1 MLNEKNIS
9 FVYREYKKE
18 PLTKEELKKVLSLL
32 DVAAHTLLRKRDK
45 MYKELQLQGN
55 EDDTTL
61 IEHFSKYP
69 TLMERPIF
77 IHNDKAIVCRPFDKL
92 LEIL

>member
-18 PLTKEELKKVLSLL
+18 PLTQEELTKVLSQLG
-32 DVAAHTLLRKRDK
+32 VAAHTLLRKRDK
-45 MYKELQLQGN
+45 MYKELNLKGN
-55 EDDTTL
+55 EDDATL
-61 IEHFSKYP
+61 IAHFSQHP